1 MQAYLVS
8 LNKSSHFMNNDAL
21 CFGETDLDNADKS
34 SANYFDLISRYD
46 WNRGSLLLRQSEIA
60 FHLSALAG

>member
-1 MQAYLVS
+1 
-8 LNKSSHFMNNDAL
+8 MNNDAL

-34 SANYFDLISRYD
+34 SVNYFDLISRYD